1 MAKRES
7 APIHFEKLYCE
18 RGIEHIGGIDEVGR
32 GAYAGP
38 VAVGVV
44 VPPRIKEEELLQEPF
59 SLVNDSKLLTP
70 KKREIVA
77 KWLLTWLVDYGVGFA
92 SPQEC
97 DEFGM
102 TKAISLAGHRAMEK
116 LKVIPE
122 TLLTD
127 GNRPLLGLECEKP
140 IVKGDQLSFSIASAS
155 ILAKVTRDS
164 LLCSLSVDFPAYD
177 FDRNKGYNSKA
188 HQIALLGYGPSS
200 IHRISWGF
208 INDLPWHYYFKSSR
222 SARPCT
228 GSVNVLQ

>member
-1 MAKRES
+1 MTKRVS
-7 APIHFEKLYCE
+7 APISYEKHYWE
-18 RGIEHIGGIDEVGR
+18 RGIKHIGGIDEVGR

-38 VAVGVV
+38 VAVGIV
-44 VPPRIKEEELLQEPF
+44 VPPKVEEEELLNEPF
-59 SLVNDSKLLTP
+59 NLVNDSKLLSP
-70 KKREIVA
+70 KKRELVA

-97 DEFGM
+97 DELGM
-102 TKAISLAGHRAMEK
+102 TKAISLAGNRAMEK

-127 GNRPLLGLECEKP
+127 GNRPLLGSKIEKP
-140 IVKGDQLSFSIASAS
+140 IVKGDQLSFSIAAAS

-164 LLCSLSVDFPAYD
+164 LLISLSMDFPAYD
-177 FDRNKGYNSKA
+177 FDRNKGYNSKV
-188 HQIALLGYGPSS
+188 HQMALLGYGPSS

-208 INDLPWHYYFKSSR
+208 INDLPWHYHFEFSR